1 MEERKHVTLIV
12 LLGTLLLTI
21 TGAWAQAAP
30 ALIAK
35 GEKVYAEKNCA
46 LCHVIKGKGGTVG
59 PMARGPD
66 LSTVGAQRNAQWL
79 KAFMQEPKAVN
90 PKAKMMAFKG
100 TEEELEAL
108 VAYLGSLK

>member
-1 MEERKHVTLIV
+1 MSQVVV
-12 LLGTLLLTI
+12 LLGTLLFTI
-21 TGAWAQAAP
+21 TGVWAQADP

-35 GEKVYAEKNCA
+35 GEKTFADKKCVP
-46 LCHVIKGKGGTVG
+46 CHVIKGKGGTVG

-66 LSTVGAQRNAQWL
+66 LSLVGAQRDAQWL
-79 KAFMQEPKAVN
+79 KAFMKDPKAVN
-90 PKAKMMAFKG
+90 PKAKMMVFKG

>member
-1 MEERKHVTLIV
+1 MVKAGLMLISALV
-12 LLGTLLLTI
+12 LAA
-21 TGAWAQAAP
+21 TGAWAQADS

-35 GEKVYAEKNCA
+35 GETTFVDKKCI
-46 LCHVIKGKGGTVG
+46 LCHAIKGKGGTGG
-59 PMARGPD
+59 PLARGPD
-66 LSTVGAQRNAQWL
+66 LSTVGAQRGAEWL
-79 KAFMQEPKAVN
+79 KAFMKDPKAVN

>member
-1 MEERKHVTLIV
+1 MAKEGLMLISALV
-12 LLGTLLLTI
+12 LAA
-21 TGAWAQAAP
+21 TGAWAQADS

-35 GEKVYAEKNCA
+35 GETTFADKRCV
-46 LCHVIKGKGGTVG
+46 LCHAIKGKGGTVG
-59 PMARGPD
+59 PLARGSD
-66 LSTVGAQRNAQWL
+66 LSTVGTQRDAQWL
-79 KAFMQEPKAVN
+79 KVFLKEPKAVN

>member
-1 MEERKHVTLIV
+1 MAKEVLVLMSALVLAAME
-12 LLGTLLLTI
+12 
-21 TGAWAQAAP
+21 AWAQADS

-35 GEKVYAEKNCA
+35 GEAIFADKRCV
-46 LCHVIKGKGGTVG
+46 LCHAINGKGGTVG
-59 PMARGPD
+59 PLARGPD
-66 LSTVGAQRNAQWL
+66 LSTVGAQRDAQWL
-79 KAFMQEPKAVN
+79 KAFMKDPKAVN

>member
-1 MEERKHVTLIV
+1 MSPMVV

-21 TGAWAQAAP
+21 TGAWAQADS

-35 GEKVYAEKNCA
+35 GEKTFADKKCVS
-46 LCHVIKGKGGTVG
+46 CHAIKGKGGTVG

-66 LSTVGAQRNAQWL
+66 LSTVGAQRDAQWL
-79 KAFMQEPKAVN
+79 KGFLKDPKAVN
-90 PKAKMMAFKG
+90 PNAKMMAFKG

-108 VAYLGSLK
+108 VAYLGLLK